1 VRIDNG
7 PEFTRLVLVLL
18 MRAHRIRHVLIQP
31 GLAMQNGYIGGING
45 KFRDER
51 TSEHWF
57 QTMHVASIAVVA

>member
-1 VRIDNG
+1 
-7 PEFTRLVLVLL
+7 
-18 MRAHRIRHVLIQP
+18 MRHVLIQP

-57 QTMHVASIAVVA
+57 QTMHVASIAVVGGFNRSMQHIR